1 MGRLNRPKHGAS
13 YHAWR
18 VHQDTKIQSPDGS
31 CMFYLERPLTAGR
44 LDSEWNYKLQLGN
57 KDDGPAGINIMTIRQ
72 E

>member
-1 MGRLNRPKHGAS
+1 MGKLQRPKHGAS

-31 CMFYLERPLTAGR
+31 CMFYLERPVTAGR
-44 LDSEWNYKLQLGN
+44 LDAEWNYKLQLGN
-57 KDDGPAGINIMTIRQ
+57 KDDGPAGIIIMTIRR